1 MYTKARANIEALFIG
16 ILLSVTIA
24 MAAMFVS
31 EHYGGPVMLYALLL
45 GIAFNFLSEEPRF
58 EPGIGFSAKTIL
70 RIGIACLGLRIT
82 LGEIADLGWPT
93 VTLVA
98 CGLVS
103 TILIGWTIGRA
114 FGLRS
119 DHAVLSAGAVAICGA
134 SAALAISA
142 VLPAH
147 KDSEQNTIMTV
158 IGVTL
163 LSTIAMVLYPI
174 VTSLMGFSDTLAGIF
189 IGATVHDVAQVVG
202 AGYLISET
210 AGDTS
215 AVVKLMRVTFLAP
228 VVLTLAL
235 AFRPSGTRAGGR
247 RNVALLPAFLIV
259 FVTIVIANSLGLVPE
274 MIVEAGSEFSRW
286 CLVIAIAALGCK
298 TSPGALVKVGARPF
312 LVLSA
317 QTVFLAMFAL
327 IGLALWF

>member
-1 MYTKARANIEALFIG
+1 MHKNAGHTARALSAG
-16 ILLSVTIA
+16 VLLSVTIA

-45 GIAFNFLSEEPRF
+45 GIAFDFLSEEPRF
-58 EPGIGFSAKTIL
+58 GTGIGFSAATIL
-70 RIGIACLGLRIT
+70 RIGVACLGLRIT
-82 LGEIADLGWPT
+82 LGDITDLGWAT

-103 TILIGWTIGRA
+103 TILVGWALGRSV
-114 FGLRS
+114 GLRS

-134 SAALAISA
+134 SAALAIAA

-158 IGVTL
+158 IGVTV
-163 LSTIAMVLYPI
+163 LSTLAMVLYPI
-174 VTSLMGFSDTLAGIF
+174 LTSLMGFPDILAGIF

-202 AGYLISET
+202 AGYLVSET

-235 AFRPSGTRAGGR
+235 AFRQASPRTEDGQG
-247 RNVALLPAFLIV
+247 VALVPAFLIG
-259 FVTIVIANSLGLVPE
+259 FIAIVIVNSIGLVPE
-274 MIVEAGSEFSRW
+274 MIVEVGSEFSRW

-312 LVLSA
+312 LVLFA
-317 QTVFLAMFAL
+317 QSVYLAAFAL
-327 IGLALWF
+327 IGLALFF

>member
-1 MYTKARANIEALFIG
+1 MYTKARATIDAVSVG
-16 ILLSVTIA
+16 VLLTVTIA

-45 GIAFNFLSEEPRF
+45 GIAFNFLGEEQRF
-58 EPGIGFSAKTIL
+58 EPGIGFSARTVL
-70 RIGIACLGLRIT
+70 RIGVACLGLRIT
-82 LGEIADLGWPT
+82 LSDIASLGWTT
-93 VTLVA
+93 VILVA
-98 CGLVS
+98 SGLIS
-103 TILIGWTIGRA
+103 TILVGWVIGRLM
-114 FGLRS
+114 GLRS

-134 SAALAISA
+134 SAAMAISA

-163 LSTIAMVLYPI
+163 LSTLAMVLYPMI
-174 VTSLMGFSDTLAGIF
+174 TSLIGFSDTLAGTF

-215 AVVKLMRVTFLAP
+215 AIVKLMRVTFLAP
-228 VVLTLAL
+228 VVLALAL
-235 AFRPSGTRAGGR
+235 MFRPSASGIDSGQR
-247 RNVALLPAFLIV
+247 VALVPTFLIA
-259 FVTIVIANSLGLVPE
+259 FIVIVAANSAELIPDPL
-274 MIVEAGSEFSRW
+274 VEAGSEFSRW

-317 QTVFLAMFAL
+317 QTLFLASFAL
-327 IGLALWF
+327 LGLLLCF